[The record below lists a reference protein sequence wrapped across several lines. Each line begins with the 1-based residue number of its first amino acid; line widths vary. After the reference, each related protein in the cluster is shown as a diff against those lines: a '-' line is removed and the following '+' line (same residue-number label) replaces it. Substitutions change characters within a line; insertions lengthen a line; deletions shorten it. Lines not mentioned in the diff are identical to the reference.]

1 MSRVLV
7 DIRKFFDSPTIGEF
21 EKLQQQ
27 VLESNDYDPSATQL
41 QQTEISLA
49 TQSPTHALQAL
60 SELSDDYLICPRFH
74 YVEARIRE
82 ILGEVAEMRE
92 SIERL
97 RACIR
102 AIVETGDG
110 SQESPFKIT
119 FLTDADD
126 VVLSMGE
133 RKRCQQPVL
142 RNGKQLDVITAHSG
156 VEFWFDVTKL
166 AQRVEQNANANSA
179 NEAQLS

>member
-7 DIRKFFDSPTIGEF
+7 DTQKFFDSPTIGEF
-21 EKLQQQ
+21 EMLQKK
-27 VLESNDYDPSATQL
+27 VFASNDYDPNASQL

-49 TQSPTHALQAL
+49 TQSPTRALESL
-60 SELSDDYLICPRFH
+60 SELSNDYQICPRFH

-82 ILGEVAEMRE
+82 SLGEVVEMRA

-97 RACIR
+97 RACIG
-102 AIVETGDG
+102 AIVESGEG

-126 VVLSMGE
+126 VVRSFGE
-133 RKRCQQPVL
+133 RKRYQQPVL
-142 RNGKQLDVITAHSG
+142 SGGKQLDVITAHSG
-156 VEFWFDVTKL
+156 VEFWFDVTEL
-166 AQRVEQNANANSA
+166 AQRVEQNAQSA
-179 NEAQLS
+179 SEAQLS